1 MPAVILGRMLRSLLA
16 LMCALAVIASVAIAP
31 AAVAQEDGVTVDP
44 GSPSG
49 KEYALPID
57 RARAQA
63 AKGGSGSDAQKAPL
77 FGEGVDGDGAGPTA
91 GRGGSA
97 ADRGSSAGGRGSS
110 RDRAGGTRGAASPM
124 DDLESGG
131 SGSSDDSASANDR
144 RLLRAQ
150 AAEGG
155 LGIGASIG
163 AGIGILLIG
172 GLIGLWLR
180 RRATP

>member
-1 MPAVILGRMLRSLLA
+1 MLKSLLA
-16 LMCALAVIASVAIAP
+16 LMCAFTVTASAAVAP
-31 AAVAQEDGVTVDP
+31 VAVAQEDGVTVDP

-63 AKGGSGSDAQKAPL
+63 AEGGGSGSPAQKAPL
-77 FGEGVDGDGAGPTA
+77 FGEGVDGDGAGA

-97 ADRGSSAGGRGSS
+97 ADRGSS
-110 RDRAGGTRGAASPM
+110 RDRADGTRGAASPI
-124 DDLESGG
+124 DDIESGG
-131 SGSSDDSASANDR
+131 NGSSDDSASANDR

-155 LGIGASIG
+155 LGIGATIG

>member
-1 MPAVILGRMLRSLLA
+1 MLRILPA
-16 LMCALAVIASVAIAP
+16 LMCAFTVVASVAVAP
-31 AAVAQEDGVTVDP
+31 VAVAQEDGVTVDP

-63 AKGGSGSDAQKAPL
+63 AKGGGSGSDAQKAPL

-97 ADRGSSAGGRGSS
+97 ADRGSS
-110 RDRAGGTRGAASPM
+110 RDRAGGTRGAASTM

-150 AAEGG
+150 AVEGG

>member
-1 MPAVILGRMLRSLLA
+1 MPAVILRRMLRSLLA
-16 LMCALAVIASVAIAP
+16 LMCAFTVIASVAVAP
-31 AAVAQEDGVTVDP
+31 VAVAQEDGVTVDP

-63 AKGGSGSDAQKAPL
+63 AKSGGSGSDAQKAPI

-91 GRGGSA
+91 GRRGSA
-97 ADRGSSAGGRGSS
+97 ADRGSSASGRGS
-110 RDRAGGTRGAASPM
+110 GP

>member
-1 MPAVILGRMLRSLLA
+1 MLRSQLA
-16 LMCALAVIASVAIAP
+16 LMCAFTVIASVAVAP
-31 AAVAQEDGVTVDP
+31 VAVAQEDGVTVDP

-63 AKGGSGSDAQKAPL
+63 AKGGGSGSDAQKAPL

-110 RDRAGGTRGAASPM
+110 RDRAGGTRGAASPI

-131 SGSSDDSASANDR
+131 SGSSDDFASANDR